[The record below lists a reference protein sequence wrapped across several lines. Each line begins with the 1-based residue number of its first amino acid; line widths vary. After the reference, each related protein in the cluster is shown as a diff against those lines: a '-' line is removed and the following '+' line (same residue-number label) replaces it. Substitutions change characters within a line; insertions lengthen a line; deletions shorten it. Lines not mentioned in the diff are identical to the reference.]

1 MRFLNLDALFALA
14 LIAGVII
21 LYLLRMPRNR
31 TFFSSILILEM
42 IPEIAKSK
50 RMRRKL
56 RTLLSAVLQ
65 VVILVFIVVACARPY
80 VSTRG
85 LANREIIVLLD
96 RSASMQTRDVEE
108 ESKEGSPTKTI
119 TRFDKAREVVLGLVQ
134 DMDLGDRMLLMAF
147 DSQAEVLA
155 NFAGSKGVLRE
166 AIESVTPADA
176 PTDIQPAIKLVKEVS
191 KALEHPE
198 IYIISDGSFDTEM
211 MSTLKTENTSLFY
224 RSIGTETENLGITR
238 FRARKSLN
246 SDQDFEVVVTIANN
260 TGQKKSLDFELYLN
274 GKIKDVHPM
283 EIEPNAQKSE
293 VFTSTIVIG
302 GALEGRLSIED
313 AFPADNVA
321 YEVIPLPRRQKVLM
335 ISKDTTN
342 FLVPVLR
349 SNFAV
354 TGYRLPPAKYRPEY
368 DVDVM
373 VFYNYV
379 PEKLPDSHIIYI
391 NSTGSALPVTL
402 KEQIENPSVR
412 HWDSSHPLMNY
423 ASLSNLFLTSAKKL
437 TAPDW
442 MEPVA
447 EGVTSPLIVAGEKGD
462 QKIVYVGFDP
472 RHSDFPFRMAFPMFL
487 SNCVQWFREVEDRK
501 VSYQATP
508 GDAYRITVE
517 DEKAKSVTITK
528 PDGKEAELSV
538 TGGEALF
545 SDTSNAGIYT
555 WTTGDGLKKA
565 FAVNLTSEQES
576 NIVPNEAL
584 EIGEETFALKD
595 LEKQVWY
602 NKKLWVYLGLL
613 AIGLLAGEAYLF
625 HHRFLF

>member
-1 MRFLNLDALFALA
+1 MRFLNLEALSALA
-14 LIAGVII
+14 LIVGVIL
-21 LYLLRMPRNR
+21 LYILRMPRRR
-31 TFFSSILILEM
+31 TIFSSTVILEM

-56 RTLLSAVLQ
+56 RTFLSAVLQ
-65 VVILVFIVVACARPY
+65 VVILAFIVVACARPY

-85 LANREIIVLLD
+85 LANREIIVLID
-96 RSASMQTRDVEE
+96 RSASMQTLDVENE
-108 ESKEGSPTKTI
+108 EGAA
-119 TRFDKAREVVLGLVQ
+119 TRFDKAKEIALGLIN

-147 DSQAEVLA
+147 DVRAEVLA
-155 NFAGSKGVLRE
+155 NFAGSKIVLRE
-166 AIESVTPADA
+166 AIESVTPTGSA
-176 PTDIQPAIKLVKEVS
+176 TNIRSAIKLIQEVT
-191 KALEHPE
+191 KALDHPE
-198 IYIISDGSFDTEM
+198 IYILSDGSFDTEV
-211 MSTLKTENTSLFY
+211 MSDLKTENTSLFY
-224 RSIGTETENLGITR
+224 RSIGTQKENLGITR

-246 SDQDFEVVVTIANN
+246 SDQDFEVVVTIDNN
-260 TGQKKSLDFELYLN
+260 TAEKKSFDFELYLN

-283 EIEPNAQKSE
+283 EIEPNASKSE

-302 GALEGRLSIED
+302 GALEGRISIED

-335 ISKDTTN
+335 ISEDTQN

-354 TGYRLPPAKYRPEY
+354 TGYRLPPEKYRPEY

-373 VFYNYV
+373 IFYNYV
-379 PEKLPDSHIIYI
+379 PDKLPDSHIIYI
-391 NSTGSALPVTL
+391 NSTGSAVPVTL
-402 KEQIENPSVR
+402 KEQIKNPSVR

-472 RHSDFPFRMAFPMFL
+472 RHSDLPFRMAFPMFL
-487 SNCVQWFREVEDRK
+487 SNCVQWFREAEDRK
-501 VSYQATP
+501 VSYQVTP
-508 GDAYRITVE
+508 GDAYRIRVE
-517 DEKAKSVTITK
+517 DETTKSVTITK
-528 PDGKEAELSV
+528 PDGKKVDLTL
-538 TGGEALF
+538 TGGDALF
-545 SDTSNAGIYT
+545 SGTRDAGIYT
-555 WTTGDGLKKA
+555 WTTPDGLKKA
-565 FAVNLTSEQES
+565 FAVNLTSKQES
-576 NIVPNEAL
+576 LIAPSAAL
-584 EIGEETFALKD
+584 EIGEETFALTD
-595 LEKQVWY
+595 LEDQLFY

-613 AIGLLAGEAYLF
+613 AIGLLASEAYLF

>member
-1 MRFLNLDALFALA
+1 MRFLNLDALYALA

-21 LYLLRMPRNR
+21 LYLLRMPRKR
-31 TFFSSILILEM
+31 TVFSSILILDM

-65 VVILVFIVVACARPY
+65 VIILAFIVVACARPY
-80 VSTRG
+80 VTTRG
-85 LANREIIVLLD
+85 LSNREIIVLVD
-96 RSASMQTRDVEE
+96 RSASMQTKDIEE
-108 ESKEGSPTKTI
+108 AGRTI
-119 TRFDKAREVVLGLVQ
+119 TRFDEARDVVLGLVN

-155 NFAGSKGVLRE
+155 NFAGSKIVLRQ
-166 AIESVTPADA
+166 AIQSVTPSDSA
-176 PTDIQPAIKLVKEVS
+176 TDIQPAIKLVKEVT
-191 KALEHPE
+191 KALDHPE
-198 IYIISDGSFDTEM
+198 IYIISDGSFDTQT
-211 MSTLKTENTSLFY
+211 MSEIRTDNTSLFY
-224 RSIGTETENLGITR
+224 RNIGSQKENVGITR

-260 TGQKKSLDFELYLN
+260 TTEKKSFDFELYLN

-283 EIEPNAQKSE
+283 EIEPNTQKSE
-293 VFTSTIVIG
+293 IFTSTIVIG
-302 GALEGRLSIED
+302 GALEGRISVED
-313 AFPADNVA
+313 AFPGDNVA

-335 ISKDTTN
+335 ISEDTEN
-342 FLVPVLR
+342 FLVPVVR

-354 TGYRLPPAKYRPEY
+354 TGYRLPPEKYRPEY

-373 VFYNYV
+373 IFYNYV
-379 PEKLPDSHIIYI
+379 PQKLPDSHIIYI
-391 NSTGSALPVTL
+391 NSTGSAIPVTL

-437 TAPDW
+437 AAPDW

-472 RHSDFPFRMAFPMFL
+472 RHSDLPFRMAFPMFL
-487 SNCVQWFREVEDRK
+487 SNCVQWFREAEDRK
-501 VSYQATP
+501 VSYQVRP
-508 GDAYRITVE
+508 GEAYRITVE
-517 DEKAKSVTITK
+517 DKKVKSVTITK
-528 PDGKEAELSV
+528 PDGKEVDLSV

-545 SDTSNAGIYT
+545 SDTSKAGIYT
-555 WTTGDGLKKA
+555 WATSDGLKKA

-576 NIVPNEAL
+576 SIVPKGTL
-584 EIGEETFALKD
+584 EIGEESFVLAD
-595 LEKQVWY
+595 LEEQLFY

-613 AIGLLAGEAYLF
+613 AIGLLTGEAYLF

>member
-1 MRFLNLDALFALA
+1 MRFLNLDALYALA
-14 LIAGVII
+14 LIAGVIL
-21 LYLLRMPRNR
+21 LYILRMPRNR
-31 TFFSSILILEM
+31 RTFSSILVLEM

-65 VVILVFIVVACARPY
+65 VAILAFIVVAWARPY

-96 RSASMQTRDVEE
+96 RSASMQTLDVD
-108 ESKEGSPTKTI
+108 SGL
-119 TRFDKAREVVLGLVQ
+119 TRFDKAKEVSLGLVS

-155 NFAGSKGVLRE
+155 NFAGSKIVLRQ
-166 AIESVTPADA
+166 AIQSVTASDSS
-176 PTDIQPAIKLVKEVS
+176 TDIQPVIELVREVT
-191 KALEHPE
+191 KALHHPE
-198 IYIISDGSFDTEM
+198 IYIVSDGSFDSQM
-211 MSTLKTENTSLFY
+211 MNEIKTANTSLFY
-224 RSIGTETENLGITR
+224 RSIGTSRENVGITR

-260 TGQKKSLDFELYLN
+260 TAEKKSFDFELYLN

-283 EIEPNAQKSE
+283 EIEPNASKSE
-293 VFTSTIVIG
+293 VFTSTIVTG

-313 AFPADNVA
+313 AFPADNAA

-335 ISKDTTN
+335 ISEDTEN
-342 FLVPVLR
+342 FLVPVVR

-354 TGYRLPPAKYRPEY
+354 TGYRLPPEKYRPEY

-373 VFYNYV
+373 IFYNYV
-379 PEKLPDSHIIYI
+379 PQKLPDSHIIYI
-391 NSTGSALPVTL
+391 NSTGAAIPVTL

-447 EGVTSPLIVAGEKGD
+447 E
-462 QKIVYVGFDP
+462 
-472 RHSDFPFRMAFPMFL
+472 
-487 SNCVQWFREVEDRK
+487 
-501 VSYQATP
+501 
-508 GDAYRITVE
+508 
-517 DEKAKSVTITK
+517 
-528 PDGKEAELSV
+528 
-538 TGGEALF
+538 
-545 SDTSNAGIYT
+545 
-555 WTTGDGLKKA
+555 
-565 FAVNLTSEQES
+565 
-576 NIVPNEAL
+576 
-584 EIGEETFALKD
+584 
-595 LEKQVWY
+595 
-602 NKKLWVYLGLL
+602 
-613 AIGLLAGEAYLF
+613 
-625 HHRFLF
+625 